1 MTSRPGSPLSG
12 GRVLMAGLAGAGLG
26 TAVALVLRV
35 VVAHST
41 AVLNSYAVFWFTVL
55 LVGSGAVAG
64 MALAAVHQ
72 LQRNSPEPEYHRPHR
87 LRGGTVHP
95 SAEETPTDR

>member
-1 MTSRPGSPLSG
+1 
-12 GRVLMAGLAGAGLG
+12 
-26 TAVALVLRV
+26 VALVLRV

-55 LVGSGAVAG
+55 LVGSGAVAS

-72 LQRNSPEPEYHRPHR
+72 LQRNSPEPEYHRHR
-87 LRGGTVHP
+87 SLRQRPELRRG
-95 SAEETPTDR
+95 ATDDRPLP